1 MVTQLRIERRDPVG
15 WTLAEG
21 SNGIGW
27 IVPGRLSFTGFPDA
41 SAAAAAAEIAA
52 GVVDQWA
59 QGRTPAPRPEDTLVA
74 LSRDGLG
81 FECRVPEQTWYAN
94 LLELAQRIHTST
106 NSLRHPKP
114 EPAA

>member
-1 MVTQLRIERRDPVG
+1 MVTHLRLERRHPIG

-21 SNGIGW
+21 PNGIGW
-27 IVPGRLSFTGFPDA
+27 IVPGRLAFTAFPDA

-52 GVVDQWA
+52 GVVREWA
-59 QGRTPAPRPEDTLVA
+59 HGRQPAPRSEDTLVS

-81 FECRVPEQTWYAN
+81 FECRVPEHTWYAN
-94 LLELAQRIHTST
+94 LLELAQRIHTAT
-106 NSLRHPKP
+106 NSLRYLQP